1 MARGR
6 TLQEAV
12 EEAIRRA
19 KAATLSE
26 NYVIQALS
34 CAEAEA
40 AEEEEALA
48 EQDRVRSTDLSKV
61 PLEQLLVE
69 VKARG
74 ATA

>member
-6 TLQEAV
+6 TLQQAV

-48 EQDRVRSTDLSKV
+48 ERIECEAQTFRRSRWNNCS
-61 PLEQLLVE
+61 
-69 VKARG
+69 
-74 ATA
+74 